1 MAMYLIFTDPKE
13 IGERLALQAVDAT
26 RVFNR
31 NELCKAYEIESW
43 AVETIIAEGGEMG
56 LLYHPGM
63 KQRHL
68 VEIDRDAAEEV

>member
-1 MAMYLIFTDPKE
+1 MAMYLIFTDPKA

-31 NELCKAYEIESW
+31 NELCAAYGIKPW

-68 VEIDRDAAEEV
+68 VEIDRDARDK